1 MSKKLLKAILKQ
13 LSAKDAEKN
22 KGGQRMI
29 IRIAKLGEDVLEVV
43 VPEDATVELALQKA
57 RELKPGFK
65 TEGFKVKISNQ
76 EVEMN
81 RPLKDDEL
89 ITLIPKVTAGVI
101 ARML

>member
-1 MSKKLLKAILKQ
+1 
-13 LSAKDAEKN
+13 
-22 KGGQRMI
+22 MI